1 MLTDRIAAVTGAASG
16 IGRAIAAEF
25 LRAGARVHCIDRD
38 GDAVAAAAAEL
49 GAMASPH
56 VCDVSDEASVR
67 STFADIEA
75 AHGIDILVNNAG
87 VSHIGNVES
96 TSLEEFERLFRVNV
110 QGLFLCTRAVVGGM
124 ASRGRG
130 VILNIA
136 SIAGSAGL
144 ADRFAYSMTKGAV
157 MSMTFSVARDYVER
171 GVRCNSI
178 SPGRVHTPFVDG
190 FLARTYPGR
199 EAEIFAK
206 LAATQPVGRMGRPDE
221 VASLARYLASDEAA
235 FITGT
240 DYPIDGGFLR
250 LHG

>member
-1 MLTDRIAAVTGAASG
+1 MLTGRVAAVTGAASG

-25 LRAGARVHCIDRD
+25 LRAGAQVHCIDRD

-49 GAMASPH
+49 GAMASSH

-67 STFADIEA
+67 STFAAVEA
-75 AHGIDILVNNAG
+75 VRGIDILVNNAG

-96 TSLEEFERLFRVNV
+96 TSLDEFERLFRVNV
-110 QGLFLCTRAVVGGM
+110 QGLFLCTRAAVGGM
-124 ASRGRG
+124 ASRGHG

-157 MSMTFSVARDYVER
+157 MAMTFSVARDYVQR

-190 FLARTYPGR
+190 FLARSYPGR
-199 EAEIFAK
+199 EAEMFEK
-206 LAATQPVGRMGRPDE
+206 LSATQPVGRMGRPDE
-221 VASLARYLASDEAA
+221 VASMARYLASDEAA
-235 FITGT
+235 FTTGT